1 MEKFKNKLHKELV
14 EFIHRDEKHP
24 DYDVDI
30 IKTTVSDVRE
40 IYKGW
45 TDKFGK
51 LSGYIFNSIWNR
63 KPNLA
68 VPAVRRDKLAYAI
81 RIGIGI
87 SSPNQIPASLI
98 VSDSLKYTNY
108 LIKDRGHLLFTTCT
122 KYSDRMWNLSE
133 LRKVLNT
140 EKKELEQSNSK
151 VSDKNKK
158 IALSIIEKIENYI
171 SETIISYN
179 RDGVKNI
186 TAMYVSIED
195 LCDNV
200 TEFNNKLN
208 NRKLSIEISRESIW
222 AHIKEILKLNNFV
235 NKWLDV
241 QKAFLSFW
249 GYCHDKD
256 GNSSYLDDV
265 LQYDGM
271 SNQYENDDFW
281 NGSNSENYPILS
293 DCIIDFNKK
302 IADSGAIVVPMFLTS
317 LSLSKI
323 EFSKRGELFYPRND
337 SNIFDLY
344 TNLYNHK
351 DKNGKH
357 LVNRTFFEN
366 EVSLYKTIA
375 QQPQWKTFMENVN
388 SLASAY
394 VNSVEDIGNLI
405 DTNIKHSSYG
415 GACILACAE
424 IAKLKCDDRTSP
436 QQIMVVVKEFTEK
449 LYDRVL
455 DVCENGSYFTAN
467 KSIGD
472 RFELTILDVYK
483 DMTTVTDETPLSKEQ
498 ISQLH
503 YEQLVDAY
511 GEDVKQAFDTVSLK
525 DESYNNPKVVT
536 IDFRLVPSNR
546 AAANIDLGQR
556 EQTNGYTL
564 SNTFLQQ
571 KGHNR
576 SSHSGDHLIDNLE
589 YWKWFS
595 IENKKRVEANERYF
609 IDSKQWGVISDA
621 EKLFKIFS

>member
-158 IALSIIEKIENYI
+158 IALFIIEKIENYI

-293 DCIIDFNKK
+293 ACIIDFNKK

-536 IDFRLVPSNR
+536 MDFRLVPSNR

>member
-24 DYDVDI
+24 DYNVEI
-30 IKTTVSDVRE
+30 IKTTISDVRE

-51 LSGYIFNSIWNR
+51 LVGNIFNSIWNR
-63 KPNLA
+63 KPNLK

-98 VSDSLKYTNY
+98 VSDSLKYMNY
-108 LIKDRGHLLFTTCT
+108 LNKDRGHLLFTICT

-133 LRKVLNT
+133 LRKVLNA
-140 EKKELEQSNSK
+140 EKKDLEQSNSK
-151 VSDKNKK
+151 GIDNSKK

-186 TAMYVSIED
+186 TDMYVSIED

-200 TEFNNKLN
+200 TEFNNILN
-208 NRKLSIEISRESIW
+208 NRKLSIEIKRESIW
-222 AHIKEILKLNNFV
+222 AHIKEILKLNNLL

-249 GYCHDKD
+249 GYCHDID

-271 SNQYENDDFW
+271 STQYENDDFW
-281 NGSNSENYPILS
+281 NGNNSKKYPILS
-293 DCIIDFNKK
+293 DCITEFNKK
-302 IADSGAIVVPMFLTS
+302 IADSGAIAVPMFLTS
-317 LSLSKI
+317 LSLSNTK
-323 EFSKRGELFYPRND
+323 FSERGELFFPRKD
-337 SNIFDLY
+337 SDIFHLY

-351 DKNGKH
+351 DDKNNH
-357 LVNRTFFEN
+357 LVNRNFFEN

-388 SLASAY
+388 NLASAY

-405 DTNIKHSSYG
+405 HTNIKHSSYG

-449 LYDRVL
+449 LYDRIL
-455 DVCENGSYFTAN
+455 EVCENGSYFIAN
-467 KSIGD
+467 KTIGD
-472 RFELTILDVYK
+472 RFELTILHVYT
-483 DMTTVTDETPLSKEQ
+483 DMVTVTNETPLSKEQ
-498 ISQLH
+498 ICQLH
-503 YEQLVDAY
+503 YHQLVDTY
-511 GEDVKQAFDTVSLK
+511 GKDVERAFDTVSLK
-525 DESYNNPKVVT
+525 DESYNKPKVMT
-536 IDFRLVPSNR
+536 IDFRLVLSDR
-546 AAANIDLGQR
+546 TAANIDLGQK
-556 EQTNGYTL
+556 EQTNGYYL
-564 SNTFLQQ
+564 GNTFLQQ

-576 SSHSGDHLIDNLE
+576 SSHNGNHLIDNLE
-589 YWKWFS
+589 YWKWFA
-595 IENKKRVEANERYF
+595 IENHKRVQANKQYF
-609 IDSKQWGVISDA
+609 IESEQFKVISDA
-621 EKLFKIFS
+621 TELLRIFS